1 MEIKIIFLELLN
13 FITGV
18 SYLLLFKSI
27 IDNINYKKRSIKV
40 DYVFI
45 ILCSIF
51 IFMFKFESSIIFIL
65 ICFSFYIINYE
76 QNILK
81 CIFISVLYWLL
92 VYISIEYISIDL
104 VFNINY
110 NELIYDLNRNFI
122 VVNIESMIIQD
133 MFILI
138 IFQICIQIN
147 KFKSFI
153 NIYIS

>member
-122 VVNIESMIIQD
+122 VVDIESMIIQD
-133 MFILI
+133 MFMYTD
-138 IFQICIQIN
+138 
-147 KFKSFI
+147 FI
-153 NIYIS
+153 KYFNDDSYI

>member
-147 KFKSFI
+147 KFKSSI